1 MIDRTKFAV
10 RQAHGAPG
18 ACIDFGIPRLTSLS
32 TESVNPQYCPAH
44 NPAVVM
50 AEVDIEHASNMP
62 SAIESP
68 PAPASPSSPPPAT
81 STDLTTTNNTKD
93 LAADAKTTDGDVK
106 KTKKIVR
113 KKRRPARPQVDPSTM
128 KSEPPPQTGTIFNI
142 WYNKWSGGDREDKYL
157 SKTAAAGRCN
167 VAKDS
172 GYTRADKVTG
182 SYFCLFFA
190 KGLCPRGQDC
200 EYLHRL
206 PGIFD
211 TFNPNVDCFGRD
223 KHSDYRDD
231 MGGVGSFMRQNRTL
245 YVGRIHV
252 TDDIEEVVARHFA
265 EWGQIDRI
273 RCLTARGVG
282 FVTYTNE
289 ANSQFAKEAMAHQS
303 LDHEEILNVRWATMD
318 PNPMAQKREARK
330 IEEQAAEAVRRALPE
345 EFVKEIEG
353 DAGARKRKRIE
364 GGFGLEG
371 YEAPDDVW
379 YARNRAL
386 ENGEIGAGLVEEAW
400 EGGALPMGSGREN
413 GAREEYGILSSS
425 TLAAL
430 QQHSSGNGV
439 KGIVTTTSTKAPAGP
454 LVGYGSDDDSD

>member
-1 MIDRTKFAV
+1 M
-10 RQAHGAPG
+10 PG
-18 ACIDFGIPRLTSLS
+18 PLRSS
-32 TESVNPQYCPAH
+32 
-44 NPAVVM
+44 
-50 AEVDIEHASNMP
+50 
-62 SAIESP
+62 
-68 PAPASPSSPPPAT
+68 ASPEVAQDAAHT
-81 STDLTTTNNTKD
+81 QSTDLSSTNPATD
-93 LAADAKTTDGDVK
+93 LTAPESALLEGAQK
-106 KTKKIVR
+106 KTKKIIR
-113 KKRRPARPQVDPSTM
+113 KKRRPARPQVDPSTRT
-128 KSEPPPQTGTIFNI
+128 SEPPPQTGTIFNI
-142 WYNKWSGGDREDKYL
+142 WYNKWSGGDREDSYL
-157 SKTAAAGRCN
+157 SKTAAKHRCD

-190 KGLCPRGQDC
+190 KGECPRGQDC

-265 EWGQIDRI
+265 EWGQVDRI
-273 RCLTARGVG
+273 RCLTARGVA

-289 ANSQFAKEAMAHQS
+289 ANSQFAKEAMAHQA
-303 LDHEEILNVRWATMD
+303 LDHSEILNVRWATVD
-318 PNPMAQKREARK
+318 PNPAAQKREARA
-330 IEEQAAEAVRRALPE
+330 IEEQAAEAVRKALPD

-386 ENGEIGAGLVEEAW
+386 EDGQGAKTDLSAVPVSDQ
-400 EGGALPMGSGREN
+400 ALLEN
-413 GAREEYGILSSS
+413 GDESQATQSGHGILKTS
-425 TLAAL
+425 TLAVL
-430 QQHSSGNGV
+430 QNQN
-439 KGIVTTTSTKAPAGP
+439 TTKTIPRAGSAPKAPTL
-454 LVGYGSDDDSD
+454 LVGYGSDSD

>member
-1 MIDRTKFAV
+1 
-10 RQAHGAPG
+10 
-18 ACIDFGIPRLTSLS
+18 
-32 TESVNPQYCPAH
+32 
-44 NPAVVM
+44 
-50 AEVDIEHASNMP
+50 
-62 SAIESP
+62 
-68 PAPASPSSPPPAT
+68 
-81 STDLTTTNNTKD
+81 
-93 LAADAKTTDGDVK
+93 
-106 KTKKIVR
+106 
-113 KKRRPARPQVDPSTM
+113 M

-172 GYTRADKVTG
+172 GYTRGDKVTG

-190 KGLCPRGQDC
+190 KGLCPRGQEC

-265 EWGQIDRI
+265 EWGQVDRI
-273 RCLTARGVG
+273 RVLTARGVA
-282 FVTYTNE
+282 FVTYTSE

-303 LDHEEILNVRWATMD
+303 LDHSEILNVRWATVD

-330 IEEQAAEAVRRALPE
+330 IEEQAAEAVRRALPD

-353 DAGARKRKRIE
+353 DSGARKRKRIE

-371 YEAPDDVW
+371 YEAPDEVW
-379 YARNRAL
+379 YARSRQL
-386 ENGEIGAGLVEEAW
+386 
-400 EGGALPMGSGREN
+400 EGGGSGALSED
-413 GAREEYGILSSS
+413 EERFLIEVGMAGEQDAKEEDGKGILSDS

-430 QQHSSGNGV
+430 RSQSSGNGSKV
-439 KGIVTTTSTKAPAGP
+439 FSTNGPAKVPAGP
-454 LVGYGSDDDSD
+454 LVAYDSDEDGD

>member
-1 MIDRTKFAV
+1 
-10 RQAHGAPG
+10 
-18 ACIDFGIPRLTSLS
+18 
-32 TESVNPQYCPAH
+32 
-44 NPAVVM
+44 M
-50 AEVDIEHASNMP
+50 AEVASSTVPAMPAPVETLPDSPEH
-62 SAIESP
+62 SAIP
-68 PAPASPSSPPPAT
+68 T
-81 STDLTTTNNTKD
+81 STDLTTTDPPTD
-93 LAADAKTTDGDVK
+93 LVLNEHGEPEIK
-106 KTKKIVR
+106 KTKKIIR

-172 GYTRADKVTG
+172 GYTRADKTPG

-206 PGIFD
+206 PGLFD

-231 MGGVGSFMRQNRTL
+231 MGGVGSFLRQNRTL

-265 EWGQIDRI
+265 EWGQIDRT
-273 RCLTARGVG
+273 RVLTARGVA

-303 LDHEEILNVRWATMD
+303 LDHEEILNVRWATVD
-318 PNPMAQKREARK
+318 PNPAAQKREARMV
-330 IEEQAAEAVRRALPE
+330 EEQAAEAVRRALPE
-345 EFVKEIEG
+345 DFVRELEE
-353 DAGARKRKRIE
+353 GARGRRGGGEASKRRRLD

-371 YEAPDDVW
+371 YTAPDEVW
-379 YARNRAL
+379 YSKNRAL
-386 ENGEIGAGLVEEAW
+386 EGATEGSLEEQQRQMIEQAD
-400 EGGALPMGSGREN
+400 REAN
-413 GAREEYGILSSS
+413 EDRQILSTE

-430 QQHSSGNGV
+430 QKQSGGRGMTAS
-439 KGIVTTTSTKAPAGP
+439 KPAATPAGP
-454 LVGYGSDDDSD
+454 LVGYGSDDDDDD

>member
-1 MIDRTKFAV
+1 MTKV
-10 RQAHGAPG
+10 E
-18 ACIDFGIPRLTSLS
+18 I
-32 TESVNPQYCPAH
+32 
-44 NPAVVM
+44 
-50 AEVDIEHASNMP
+50 
-62 SAIESP
+62 SP
-68 PAPASPSSPPPAT
+68 PSITPASLQELAETSPRIDAEP
-81 STDLTTTNNTKD
+81 STDLTTIEPDNELVLNSH
-93 LAADAKTTDGDVK
+93 GEPEVK

-157 SKTAAAGRCN
+157 SKTHAAGRCN

-172 GYTRADKVTG
+172 GYTRADKTPG
-182 SYFCLFFA
+182 SYFCLFFS

-206 PGIFD
+206 PGLFD

-265 EWGQIDRI
+265 EWGQIDRT
-273 RCLTARGVG
+273 RVLTARGVA

-303 LDHEEILNVRWATMD
+303 LDHEEILNLRWATVD

-330 IEEQAAEAVRRALPE
+330 VEEQAAEAVRRALPE
-345 EFVKEIEG
+345 EFVRELEE
-353 DAGARKRKRIE
+353 GARGRGSGGEASKRRRLE

-371 YEAPDDVW
+371 YTAPDEIW
-379 YARNRAL
+379 YSKNRAL
-386 ENGEIGAGLVEEAW
+386 EAPTEGQEGEMEEQQRQMLEQVEAEAVEE
-400 EGGALPMGSGREN
+400 E
-413 GAREEYGILSSS
+413 GILSNS

-430 QQHSSGNGV
+430 QKQNGV
-439 KGIVTTTSTKAPAGP
+439 KGFAPAKAPAASTGP
-454 LVGYGSDDDSD
+454 LVGYDSDDDED